1 MNLRFSKKNLKDARR
16 FCAVTAI
23 DKLNGGINQMDCGGR
38 RAIGHISPAWPW
50 TEPAWGRRF
59 DRGLA
64 NCRRRRCSCSS
75 NGYNAASPQA
85 PALAFPCPC
94 FWPLQRP
101 LWPRPPYL
109 RVGGRRK
116 RIFHF
121 SLSLSNFVW
130 IFFFP
135 LKIPT
140 VGYFNLPSVWQEERK
155 KFNEGIFLKLSRKCD
170 ELFTRVSERN
180 HFEVWFGYYNW
191 LVFLAIGFPFQ
202 VHYLNIDLI

>member
-121 SLSLSNFVW
+121 SLSLSQ
-130 IFFFP
+130 ILCGYFFFRWRFRP
-135 LKIPT
+135 LGISICPQ
-140 VGYFNLPSVWQEERK
+140 FDRK
-155 KFNEGIFLKLSRKCD
+155 K
-170 ELFTRVSERN
+170 ERN
-180 HFEVWFGYYNW
+180 LTREFFSNYLENATSCLHGWVNGTILKFDLVIIIGWSFW
-191 LVFLAIGFPFQ
+191 LLAFLSKCI
-202 VHYLNIDLI
+202 IWI